1 MEGQTCNG
9 CRMNRQKQQKIQW
22 HKNRTS
28 SVEVTQEL
36 LPHPYGQLGGDVTG
50 ASSCDLWVEVG
61 RGAAQEAR
69 FEDVSTATVWE
80 EATLV
85 QVHLLP
91 GRLEV
96 QSHCTAQRVESVTS
110 TFVPMEN
117 ISASVN
123 HIAVLWCSSNLQK
136 WEWVL
141 HLFGTYWPHNAFQMN
156 CLDLLQS
163 KQHPSF

>member
-1 MEGQTCNG
+1 M
-9 CRMNRQKQQKIQW
+9 
-22 HKNRTS
+22 
-28 SVEVTQEL
+28 
-36 LPHPYGQLGGDVTG
+36 TG

-96 QSHCTAQRVESVTS
+96 QSHCTAQRVELVTQHIRANGKHFS
-110 TFVPMEN
+110 
-117 ISASVN
+117 ISES
-123 HIAVLWCSSNLQK
+123 HHCAV
-136 WEWVL
+136 V
-141 HLFGTYWPHNAFQMN
+141 
-156 CLDLLQS
+156 
-163 KQHPSF
+163 